1 MKKVL
6 IFDFDGVIS
15 DSFHIAFELS
25 KIQYPTI
32 TEDRFRARFDGNIF
46 ESKIEDELVNDI
58 DFFEEFGKRF
68 LKLNIKN
75 SIKDS
80 IIKLSKY
87 HKMFIISSSP
97 NFIIQ
102 EYLKRNEILECF
114 LEILGSDIHASK
126 VKKFNLVFQKYNI
139 QPDQVVFL
147 TDTSGDIYEA
157 KKVSIKYII
166 GILGGYHTLEDLKK
180 ANPDN
185 IVENFDEFFN
195 LVQNL

>member
-6 IFDFDGVIS
+6 IFDFEGVVS
-15 DSFHIAFELS
+15 DPFHIAFELS

-32 TEDRFRARFDGNIF
+32 TEDRFRPRFDGNIF

-58 DFFEEFGKRF
+58 DFFKEFGKRF

-75 SIKDS
+75 NIKDS

-87 HKMFIISSSP
+87 HKMFIISSSS

-102 EYLKRNEILECF
+102 EYLKRNEILE
-114 LEILGSDIHASK
+114 SDIHASK
-126 VKKFNLVFQKYNI
+126 VKKFNLVFQKYNT

-166 GILGGYHTLEDLKK
+166 GILSGYHTLEDLKK
-180 ANPDN
+180 SKS
-185 IVENFDEFFN
+185 
-195 LVQNL
+195 